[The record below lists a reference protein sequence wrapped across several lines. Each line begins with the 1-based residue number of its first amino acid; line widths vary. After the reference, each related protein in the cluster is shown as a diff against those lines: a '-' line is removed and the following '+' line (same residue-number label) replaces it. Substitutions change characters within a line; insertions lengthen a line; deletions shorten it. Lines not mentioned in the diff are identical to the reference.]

1 MCSSCKRRCGNL
13 YCPQR
18 FPWFGC
24 QRCLQLAYHCQ
35 RGGRITRFVWKIERL
50 KYQLGARGQDMAAA
64 ASTPPRPRGMRW
76 KRYEELLSQL
86 RAAEDRYYGAL
97 GGWLEEL
104 KRQQVEAWKN
114 LRQG

>member
-1 MCSSCKRRCGNL
+1 
-13 YCPQR
+13 
-18 FPWFGC
+18 
-24 QRCLQLAYHCQ
+24 
-35 RGGRITRFVWKIERL
+35 
-50 KYQLGARGQDMAAA
+50 
-64 ASTPPRPRGMRW
+64 MRW